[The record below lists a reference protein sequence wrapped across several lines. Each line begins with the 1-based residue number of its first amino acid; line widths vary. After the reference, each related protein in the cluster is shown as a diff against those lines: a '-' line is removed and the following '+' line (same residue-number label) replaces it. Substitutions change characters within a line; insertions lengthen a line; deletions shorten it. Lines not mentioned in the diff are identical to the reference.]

1 MSVEDRYI
9 AEKTNKNKTWYG
21 IIAFLITTCVWGFAF
36 VPQKLAMQKGIGPIT
51 MNGLRFLLG
60 AICLIPVIL
69 ISDKIKGK
77 KMSLFGCTD
86 ESGKKN
92 LLLGG
97 LICGICLTLAS
108 TFQQIGVKY
117 TSVGNAGFLSALYII
132 IVPVITSFF
141 GKKINWNGWAGVI
154 IAIVGMFF
162 LCFDIEN
169 LSELKMNKG
178 DLYIIICS
186 LFFSFHILSINKFS
200 PETDAFRLSCI
211 QFFISGTIATIIGAI
226 TETSTWQYVPDVVLD
241 IVFLGVGSC
250 GIGYTL
256 QTVGQRYVP
265 AHIAPLLMG
274 LECIFSLIAGWL
286 CLGEVMTLPQYGGCL
301 LILTAV
307 ILAQLDFSKFGRKDK
322 AEENSTE
329 VLKE

>member
-1 MSVEDRYI
+1 MEDRYTT
-9 AEKTNKNKTWYG
+9 EKTNKNKTWYG

-36 VPQKLAMQKGIGPIT
+36 VPQKLAMEKGIGPIT

-69 ISDKIKGK
+69 VSDKIKGK
-77 KMSLFGCTD
+77 KPSLFGYTD
-86 ESGKKN
+86 AAGKKS

-97 LICGICLTLAS
+97 LICGICLTAAS
-108 TFQQIGVKY
+108 TLQQIGVKY
-117 TSVGNAGFLSALYII
+117 TTVGNAGFLSALYII
-132 IVPVITSFF
+132 IVPLITLFF
-141 GKKINWNGWAGVI
+141 GKKINWNGWAGVV

-162 LCFDIEN
+162 LCFDIKN
-169 LSELKMNKG
+169 LSNLTMNKG

-186 LFFSFHILSINKFS
+186 VFFSFHILSIDKFS
-200 PETDAFRLSCI
+200 PKTDALRLSCI
-211 QFFISGTIATIIGAI
+211 QFLISGTIGTIIGAI
-226 TETSTWQYVPDVVLD
+226 AETSTWQYIPDVVWD

-256 QTVGQRYVP
+256 QTIGQRYVP

-274 LECIFSLIAGWL
+274 LECIFSLVAGWL

-307 ILAQLDFSKFGRKDK
+307 ILAQLDFSKFGRKNK
-322 AEENSTE
+322 AEENGTKE
-329 VLKE
+329 LKE